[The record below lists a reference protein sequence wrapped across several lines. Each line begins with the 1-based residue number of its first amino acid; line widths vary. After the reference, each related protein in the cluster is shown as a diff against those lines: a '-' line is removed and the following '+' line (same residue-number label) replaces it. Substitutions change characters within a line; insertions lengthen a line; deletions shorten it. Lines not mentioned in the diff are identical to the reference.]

1 MKEGVGVSLAFAG
14 SPLTRISAC
23 RPQSSTA
30 AARRASFNASAF
42 KGPVAAPRP
51 KQKTPEL
58 SPRGCQFQLI
68 GMRSEVAS
76 DAETTLETSA
86 VALPLSRNERAAA
99 QDRPDI
105 PAWCVLSH
113 VLIHQLEVEVQVG
126 DRVPADVRANEPS
139 EGVGRDLAGADGARG
154 REHRSVLT
162 APLDTA
168 DRGFE
173 IGVDGRR
180 PVVLSQHGN
189 G

>member
-42 KGPVAAPRP
+42 KGPVAAPRS
-51 KQKTPEL
+51 KQKTPERKL
-58 SPRGCQFQLI
+58 RGCQFQLI
-68 GMRSEVAS
+68 GMRSEVTG
-76 DAETTLETSA
+76 DAETALETSA
-86 VALPLSRNERAAA
+86 GALPRSRYERPAA

-126 DRVPADVRANEPS
+126 DRVPADVRANQPS
-139 EGVGRDLAGADGARG
+139 EGVGRDDAGANAPAGGDRA
-154 REHRSVLT
+154 ESAALT

-168 DRGFE
+168 DRAFK
-173 IGVDGRR
+173 IGINGRR
-180 PVVLSQHGN
+180 PVVLDQR
-189 G
+189 